1 MRRPRSG
8 VAHLF
13 GQRPLA
19 CVGGNSGAKWHELRE
34 ANVAWSDAAQAATL
48 DLDHRA
54 VPHEAIIKRIT
65 TRFVCR
71 ERPVRRCLACLDLIR
86 GEDAGSTA
94 QVELL
99 EARFI
104 GYGGSDAYRRRL
116 RRLLGT
122 YLRSVQGSH
131 AQDPKQ
137 VHWERLLRVVAKLLA
152 VESLP
157 LHGHELGHWAGRP
170 DEPTWRIGG
179 ADVQQD
185 ESSLVV
191 LFDAEREDGWDQLR
205 QHFPG
210 DDLWPAIETCRAAIV
225 RDLHARLA
233 LFQEIRKRVER
244 PTSIGGVGLKVFDEN
259 EAAASIKSVVTV
271 AYVFEI
277 LDVLLSR
284 ARGIGRQLPRGP
296 QLRLEPPGELYIGS
310 HLGVHAV
317 RSADRTAARRWFSRA
332 PAALRRME
340 EIEGAASLAAEEYRR
355 GQDAID
361 ALKLEVERLLAR
373 EELPPASVC
382 DECVGWRP
390 VPDGERGS

>member
-1 MRRPRSG
+1 M
-8 VAHLF
+8 
-13 GQRPLA
+13 
-19 CVGGNSGAKWHELRE
+19 
-34 ANVAWSDAAQAATL
+34 AWSDAAQAATL

-65 TRFVCR
+65 KRFVCR

-99 EARFI
+99 EARFT
-104 GYGGSDAYRRRL
+104 GYGGSDAYKRRL
-116 RRLLGT
+116 RRPVGT
-122 YLRSVQGSH
+122 YLRSVRGSD

-137 VHWERLLRVVAKLLA
+137 LHWERLAQVLAKLLV

-179 ADVQQD
+179 ADVHRSD
-185 ESSLVV
+185 TGLAV
-191 LFDAEREDGWDQLR
+191 LFDAEREDGWNQLG

-210 DDLWPAIETCRAAIV
+210 DSLWPAVETCREAIV
-225 RDLHARLA
+225 RDLQARLE
-233 LFQEIRKRVER
+233 LFREIRERVER
-244 PTSIGGVGLKVFDEN
+244 PSSIGGVGLRVLDEHD
-259 EAAASIKSVVTV
+259 AAASIKSVVTV

-284 ARGIGRQLPRGP
+284 ALRLGRQLPRGP

-317 RSADRTAARRWFSRA
+317 RSADRNAAQRWFSRA
-332 PAALRRME
+332 PAVLRRME
-340 EIEGAASLAAEEYRR
+340 EIEGAASRAADAYGT

-361 ALKLEVERLLAR
+361 ALNWEVERLLAR
-373 EELPPASVC
+373 EELPPAFVC

-390 VPDGERGS
+390 VPDDERGS